1 MPDPVVETTYQWTSA
16 YAVGVRQIDEE
27 HKRLFAL
34 AESLHQAMLEGQGKA
49 ILQGILASLVAYTCH
64 HFAHEE
70 QLMQRIGYPDYP
82 RHLKQHEDLRS
93 RVLAMQERA
102 ASGELTMTIEVMQVL
117 MEWLKN
123 HITASDYQIAGY
135 MKKSGRLAIP

>member
-1 MPDPVVETTYQWTSA
+1 MPDPVVETMFRWKVG
-16 YAVGVRQIDEE
+16 YAVGVPQVDEE
-27 HKRLFAL
+27 HKRLFAV
-34 AESLHQAMLEGQGKA
+34 AESLHEAMLEGQGKA
-49 ILQGILASLVAYTCH
+49 ILRDLLASLVAYTCH